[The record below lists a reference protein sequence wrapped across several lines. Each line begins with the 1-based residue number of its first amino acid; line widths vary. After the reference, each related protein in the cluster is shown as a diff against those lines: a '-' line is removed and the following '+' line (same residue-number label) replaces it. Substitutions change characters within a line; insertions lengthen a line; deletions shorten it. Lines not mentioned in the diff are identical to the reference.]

1 MESSSHGQRRACYR
15 RWRSIQSA
23 QPLSDEVGVEIDV
36 CKEWLD
42 VHILPAGTVLRF
54 SNTKKGHKQLLCALK
69 PLEVRIV
76 VVEATGKYH
85 RGVHRFLHD
94 AALAVAVVNP
104 LRARLFAESLG
115 TLAKTNS
122 VDARMLAAFGVMAQL
137 AATPPLPETIE
148 NLREIV
154 RNREAALAAGTALG
168 NQLATAAV
176 AGVKRQIERQIK
188 SAKAAA
194 DVLEKLAVQAIEG
207 DPALARRFAILVSI
221 PGVGAVTACGLIAN
235 MPELGSLSAKQAGML
250 AGLAPVACD
259 SGQRNGPRR
268 IRGGR
273 QAVRNGVYM
282 AALSAARFNQHLK
295 RFYER
300 LLAAGKVKKLALTA
314 VMRKLIV
321 LANDLIKEDRLWS
334 PEKPTAEPLHA

>member
-1 MESSSHGQRRACYR
+1 MQGKVMSEH
-15 RWRSIQSA
+15 SA
-23 QPLSDEVGVEIDV
+23 SDEVGVGIDV

-54 SNTKKGHKQLLCALK
+54 SNAKKGHKQLLCALK
-69 PLEVRIV
+69 PLGVRIA

-94 AALAVAVVNP
+94 AGLAVAVVNP

-115 TLAKTNS
+115 TLAKTDS
-122 VDARMLAAFGVMAQL
+122 VDARMLAAFGLMAGL
-137 AATPPLPETIE
+137 AATPPLPEAIE

-154 RNREAALAAGTALG
+154 RNREAAIAAGIALE
-168 NQLATAAV
+168 NQIATAAV
-176 AGVKRQIERQIK
+176 AGVKHQIERQIK

-194 DVLEKLAVQAIEG
+194 GALEALAVQAIKG
-207 DPALARRFAILVSI
+207 DPALARRFAILLSI
-221 PGVGAVTACGLIAN
+221 PGVGGVTACGLIAN

-259 SGQRNGPRR
+259 SGQRNGLRR

-273 QAVRNGVYM
+273 QTVRNGIYM
-282 AALSAARFNQHLK
+282 AALSAARFNPHLK

-300 LLAAGKVKKLALTA
+300 LIAAGKAKKLALTA

-334 PEKPTAEPLHA
+334 PECPTAQPLHA